1 MHLGFGFG
9 IITSFGFGQNFGFGM
24 HFGFGFGII
33 TSFGFGQNFC
43 SKRGKKKFQ
52 AFFFKHS
59 LNVSGVGFKFKIT
72 TS

>member
-1 MHLGFGFG
+1 
-9 IITSFGFGQNFGFGM
+9 M

-43 SKRGKKKFQ
+43 SKSKRKPKLVKTHIYYKRGKKNFQ